1 MLTFK
6 PLRKKME
13 EQNMNYTDL
22 RNHGFSSNATT
33 ALKNDGSVRLET
45 INKLCYVFNCNVE
58 DIMMYIKEDED
69 DCM

>member
-1 MLTFK
+1 MLTFE

-22 RNHGFSSNATT
+22 RKHGLSSNATT

-45 INKLCYVFNCNVE
+45 INKLCFIFECNVE
-58 DIMMYIKEDED
+58 DIMEYITDKE
-69 DCM
+69 